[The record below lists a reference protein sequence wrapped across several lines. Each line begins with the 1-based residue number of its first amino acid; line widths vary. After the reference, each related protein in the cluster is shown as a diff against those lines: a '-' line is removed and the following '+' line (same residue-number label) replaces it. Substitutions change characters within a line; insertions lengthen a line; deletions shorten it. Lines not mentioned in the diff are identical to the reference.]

1 MENIKQTESPALS
14 NTTPSVISAY
24 MASIARKGHATT
36 KARYG
41 REHYVKM
48 ALASA
53 KVRKQKTATLL

>member
-1 MENIKQTESPALS
+1 MENIKQIDLPA
-14 NTTPSVISAY
+14 PSDVISQY

-53 KVRKQKTATLL
+53 KVRKQKTA